1 MKGYYLMVFF
11 IYILDYIKKQH
22 GLKVLMFIIMIKLPI
37 YNKITKVIIF
47 SVEYIMTLKF
57 GIHFFR

>member
-1 MKGYYLMVFF
+1 MVFF